1 MHGKSENYA
10 TLFLPFLN
18 LFLPSA
24 VDAKMTKR
32 KSVEAHSKGAVTDRD
47 ALDEIRDDTE
57 LFRDTVIVTNDDF
70 RGAIFTRF
78 FHSKIRKRSFD
89 SGHFFS
95 VCHFQSKDIL
105 FFYLWRLSFFCLI
118 YFSSLYRF
126 FFARSV

>member
-78 FHSKIRKRSFD
+78 FSL
-89 SGHFFS
+89 
-95 VCHFQSKDIL
+95 KDKEKK
-105 FFYLWRLSFFCLI
+105 F
-118 YFSSLYRF
+118 
-126 FFARSV
+126 